1 MKLLVAGIGNIF
13 FGDDGFG
20 PEVARVLATG
30 PIEGVKI
37 EDYGI
42 RGLHLAYELVS
53 GYDRAFLI
61 DAVPRGG
68 EPGTLYVIEP
78 QPSETPAAPDP
89 HRMDLENVFAFLKLT
104 GGEAPPIT
112 IVGCEP
118 SATGEVMGLT
128 GPVRAAIAPAVEL
141 IQRLVREALGSS
153 AETSTRSTP
162 CPQEV

>member
-1 MKLLVAGIGNIF
+1 VKLLVAGIGNIF
-13 FGDDGFG
+13 LGDDGFG
-20 PEVARVLATG
+20 PEVARKLAAE

-42 RGLHLAYELVS
+42 RGLHLAYELVA

-68 EPGTLYVIEP
+68 EPGTLYVLEP
-78 QPSETPAAPDP
+78 ELAETPATPDA
-89 HRMDLENVFAFLKLT
+89 HRMDLENVFAFLKLA
-104 GGEAPPIT
+104 GGEPPPIT

-118 SATGEVMGLT
+118 STAEEAIGLSE
-128 GPVRAAIAPAVEL
+128 PVRAAVAPAVQL
-141 IQRLVREALGSS
+141 IRRLVSQTLDGND
-153 AETSTRSTP
+153 TRSRP

>member
-1 MKLLVAGIGNIF
+1 VKLLVAGIGNIL

-20 PEVARVLATG
+20 PEVARVLAAE

-68 EPGTLYVIEP
+68 EPGTLYVVEP
-78 QPSETPAAPDP
+78 ESSETSASPDP

-118 SATGEVMGLT
+118 STAGEVMGLT
-128 GPVRAAIAPAVEL
+128 EPVRAAVRPAVEL
-141 IQRLVREALGSS
+141 IRRLVREALGSS
-153 AETSTRSTP
+153 AQSSTRSMP

>member
-1 MKLLVAGIGNIF
+1 VKLLVAGIGNIF

-20 PEVARVLATG
+20 PEVARVLAAE

-68 EPGTLYVIEP
+68 EPGTLYVVKPEL
-78 QPSETPAAPDP
+78 SETSTAPDP

-118 SATGEVMGLT
+118 SAAGEVMGLT
-128 GPVRAAIAPAVEL
+128 EPVRAAVRPAVDL
-141 IQRLVREALGSS
+141 IRRLVREALGSS
-153 AETSTRSTP
+153 AQSSIRSMP

>member
-20 PEVARVLATG
+20 PEVARALATE

-42 RGLHLAYELVS
+42 RGLHLAYELVA

-68 EPGTLYVIEP
+68 RAG
-78 QPSETPAAPDP
+78 
-89 HRMDLENVFAFLKLT
+89 N
-104 GGEAPPIT
+104 
-112 IVGCEP
+112 
-118 SATGEVMGLT
+118 
-128 GPVRAAIAPAVEL
+128 PVRSRARTRRNGERRPTRTAWISKT
-141 IQRLVREALGSS
+141 SS
-153 AETSTRSTP
+153 PFSS
-162 CPQEV
+162 